1 MEKKA
6 SYSDMEKY
14 NPNKQIDIN
23 NVILSEFEFLE
34 IIGVGINIHIIKN
47 FLFKNVLF

>member
-1 MEKKA
+1 MDKKA
-6 SYSDMEKY
+6 NYEIDKI

-34 IIGVGINIHIIKN
+34 TIGVGKNLVFLINPK
-47 FLFKNVLF
+47 VLMLK